1 MAVGGVVCSVVGGV
15 VILKDSVGGGQY
27 DKEAKQDDTP
37 AGKKSYKET
46 CKDKVYV
53 VTGANSGIGKEI
65 VTDLAHRGAKVYMAC
80 RDMLKCEEVRRDVVI
95 DSKNKYVYCRMCDL
109 ASLDSVRSFVS
120 EFRAKEDRLDGL
132 VNNAGVMNSPRAFS
146 KDGVEI
152 HFAVNHLGHFL
163 LTSLLT
169 DVLKSSAPSRVVYLM
184 NLDYRSGEI
193 RFDDINGTEKYNQS
207 DAFYQSQLAN
217 MMAVKS
223 FSELLKDSKVTVN
236 AAYPGVSSTNIKRH
250 MGVDKSITGYF
261 ISRPLLWFLSRSAER
276 GSQTPLY
283 VCLSEALSGETGKL
297 YSGLKEIEIDPK
309 AEDALVAK
317 RLAAVDKYWAGL
329 VKSKDELIGEM
340 AVKNKSQ

>member
-1 MAVGGVVCSVVGGV
+1 MRFPSIPFKAQAAMAVGGVVCSVVGGV

-146 KDGVEI
+146 KDGSACTCIQFTFKSEHNTNGLRFSGVEI

-163 LTSLLT
+163 VM
-169 DVLKSSAPSRVVYLM
+169 VLPH
-184 NLDYRSGEI
+184 NLR
-193 RFDDINGTEKYNQS
+193 K
-207 DAFYQSQLAN
+207 
-217 MMAVKS
+217 
-223 FSELLKDSKVTVN
+223 
-236 AAYPGVSSTNIKRH
+236 
-250 MGVDKSITGYF
+250 
-261 ISRPLLWFLSRSAER
+261 
-276 GSQTPLY
+276 
-283 VCLSEALSGETGKL
+283 
-297 YSGLKEIEIDPK
+297 
-309 AEDALVAK
+309 
-317 RLAAVDKYWAGL
+317 
-329 VKSKDELIGEM
+329 
-340 AVKNKSQ
+340 